1 MDISRL
7 AGSWECRLRFG
18 RRFARGHSEDTTWG
32 PICAGICADGFLRW
46 LGATAEICTSGKRGD
61 LR

>member
-18 RRFARGHSEDTTWG
+18 RRFARDTTTWE
-32 PICAGICADGFLRW
+32 PICTEICADRFLRW
-46 LGATAEICTSGKRGD
+46 LGATAEICTSGKRGG